1 MHRINSSI
9 RKCTRARLPPRGY
22 NSRLIQS
29 SSSRAKPLYGV
40 SLSHSL
46 SLLLARGDLFARTRE
61 TARQLGKKHNGCSS
75 RPRVCFSLFSE
86 RRLAFFL
93 PLSRCAFAFAFAFAV
108 ASCPPPGPEL
118 SFAYSRLPSPAPRLS
133 LRSFIPLIPLI
144 PLISL
149 RLGRVY
155 VCKSKCVKPHT
166 RICARVCRPRQ
177 SPGAARSGRGSLA
190 YIVAV
195 TLRDWLLSRCDNPTT
210 HPAQRKWLWPRPR
223 SRARGSERAGG
234 LFV

>member
-9 RKCTRARLPPRGY
+9 RKCTRARLHPRGY

-93 PLSRCAFAFAFAFAV
+93 PLSRCAFAFAFAV

-118 SFAYSRLPSPAPRLS
+118 SFAYSRLPRRASPS
-133 LRSFIPLIPLI
+133 
-144 PLISL
+144 
-149 RLGRVY
+149 
-155 VCKSKCVKPHT
+155 
-166 RICARVCRPRQ
+166 
-177 SPGAARSGRGSLA
+177 ARS
-190 YIVAV
+190 
-195 TLRDWLLSRCDNPTT
+195 SRSSRSSRYASAASTCVNP
-210 HPAQRKWLWPRPR
+210 
-223 SRARGSERAGG
+223 S
-234 LFV
+234 V